1 MKFGEKV
8 RDLRKKHSLTQ
19 DELAKCLGVS
29 KRTVIG
35 WERDGRYPRNV
46 ETLEKMADIFHV
58 PLTYIQ
64 PDQSLFIERAAATYG
79 KKGKIEAQ
87 HLAFELTELF
97 ASGELTA
104 QDMDGIMD
112 ILALLIEH
120 CLAHRVAVH
129 RLGQGVPSAKVF
141 PSACEAHDLDLR
153 LVLHHSIVEADL
165 VQGVVFIEQVLIVHE
180 IDQLMGTVQH
190 IAQFEGEHAAV
201 PERSLCNV
209 VLCHFLRRLF
219 LEHGRRTGL
228 PDVLSIFYR
237 IIIFYGFWQLT

>member
-8 RDLRKKHSLTQ
+8 RDLRKKNSLTQ

-29 KRTVIG
+29 KRTIIG

-46 ETLEKMADIFHV
+46 EILEKMADIFHV

-104 QDMDGIMD
+104 QDMDGIM
-112 ILALLIEH
+112 
-120 CLAHRVAVH
+120 
-129 RLGQGVPSAKVF
+129 
-141 PSACEAHDLDLR
+141 
-153 LVLHHSIVEADL
+153 
-165 VQGVVFIEQVLIVHE
+165 
-180 IDQLMGTVQH
+180 
-190 IAQFEGEHAAV
+190 
-201 PERSLCNV
+201 
-209 VLCHFLRRLF
+209 
-219 LEHGRRTGL
+219 
-228 PDVLSIFYR
+228 
-237 IIIFYGFWQLT
+237 